1 MVSTTLIQNSNCS
14 TRQGREKTDNGERA
28 DRARSGSREGRGG
41 EGAGLTEQQPWRRQT
56 PRGGSRTEHRSS
68 RHRQQHPISSP
79 SSSCGRPVGDS
90 LPRILGRCSAR
101 SLARF
106 GEFGDGERT
115 PLAVSSR
122 RAEGT
127 RNSLRHQPTTARRG
141 IACKVN
147 QVLRVSLEVFRSS

>member
-101 SLARF
+101 SLAS
-106 GEFGDGERT
+106 GSSEMGNERLWLFLLVERKGLET
-115 PLAVSSR
+115 HYA
-122 RAEGT
+122 
-127 RNSLRHQPTTARRG
+127 TTARG
-141 IACKVN
+141 GMACKVN